1 MRIKAVA
8 IRKKAELTQRALADK
23 AGVSLPSINRLEA
36 GMTVSVP
43 VLHRVAVALNT
54 TMDELL
60 QEDSDE
66 PLPDDPA
73 GG

>member
-8 IRKKAELTQRALADK
+8 IRKRAGLTQRELADK
-23 AGVSLPSINRLEA
+23 ANVSLPSINRLEA
-36 GMTVSVP
+36 GMMVSVP
-43 VLHRVAVALNT
+43 VLHKVADALGT

-60 QEDSDE
+60 RGDDDDKVSDH
-66 PLPDDPA
+66 PA